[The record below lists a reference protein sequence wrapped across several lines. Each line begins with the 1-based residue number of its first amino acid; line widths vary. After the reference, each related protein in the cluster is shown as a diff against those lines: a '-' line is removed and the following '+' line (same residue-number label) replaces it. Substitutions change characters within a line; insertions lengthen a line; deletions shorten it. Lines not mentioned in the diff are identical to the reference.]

1 MTIDISNII
10 NISLTNT
17 PQGLSEPN
25 ANSLALF
32 TTETPGNI
40 DPFRIYVTAREVA
53 TDYGTNSVTAQMAN
67 NIFSQ
72 SPNILSGDGRL
83 VIIPLTNSIS
93 AIQGNFT
100 GANISANLAAIQAVA
115 DGDIR
120 IVLNGNN
127 IDLTNL
133 DFTGAGSFDE
143 VAEILQRQLTDVI
156 VTGKVDGFDL
166 DSKKVGSTST
176 IDMVQ
181 LPAGTGTDL
190 SVAGLFNVAAGVATA
205 GGNAQGETLV
215 DAISRIGTDVQY
227 VGVITNLEMEDA
239 VITTTATAIQSQDK
253 MFVHHFTSTEDLE
266 PTTGICSIVK
276 DSTQTK
282 TRCLYYSVSPAA
294 ANLMKAAYA
303 GGAFSVNFAGSNTT
317 QTMNLKALTNVTPDA
332 IINQTIFNK
341 AKVAGVD
348 IYGDVSSLPITISN
362 GANLFFDNVYNSIWF
377 KFALEVAGFNYLKQ
391 TNTKVPQTEA
401 GMDGLKGAYAKVCDR
416 GVNNAYI
423 GVGLNWNSS
432 ETFGNPEDLKR
443 NITDTGYFIY
453 SLPIAQQSQV
463 DREARK
469 APLVQIAI
477 KEAGALHSS
486 TLIVVIER

>member
-25 ANSLALF
+25 VNSLALF
-32 TTETPGNI
+32 TTETPNNI
-40 DPFRIYVTAREVA
+40 DEFRIYVTSREVA

-67 NIFSQ
+67 LIFSQ

-83 VIIPLTNSIS
+83 VIIPLANAIS
-93 AIQGNFT
+93 AIQGDFVGT
-100 GANISANLAAIQAVA
+100 DISANLTAIQAVA

-120 IVLNGNN
+120 VVLNGNN
-127 IDLTNL
+127 IDLTGL
-133 DFTGAGSFDE
+133 DFTGATDFDD
-143 VAEILQRQLTDVI
+143 VAKILQKKLTDVI
-156 VTGKVDGFDL
+156 VTGKSTGFDL
-166 DSKKVGSTST
+166 TSKKVGTASTM
-176 IDMVQ
+176 DLVQ
-181 LPAGTGTDL
+181 LPAGSGTDL

-205 GGNAQGETLV
+205 GNNAQGESIV

-239 VITTTATAIQSQDK
+239 VITSTATAIQSQDK
-253 MFVHHFTSTEDLE
+253 MFLHHFASTEDLE

-282 TRCLYYSVSPAA
+282 TRCLYYSPSPVA

-303 GGAFSVNFAGSNTT
+303 GRAFSVNFSGSNTT
-317 QTMNLKALTNVTPDA
+317 QTMNLKALVGITPDA
-332 IINQTIFNK
+332 IINQTIYNS
-341 AKVAGVD
+341 AEVAGVD
-348 IYGDVSSLPITISN
+348 IYGDVSSLPIVVSN

-391 TNTKVPQTEA
+391 TNTKVLQIES

-423 GVGLNWNSS
+423 GTGLTWNSS

-453 SLPIAQQSQV
+453 SLPIAQQPQV
-463 DREARK
+463 DRDARK
-469 APLVQIAI
+469 APLVQIAV
-477 KEAGALHSS
+477 KEAGAIHSS
-486 TLIVVIER
+486 DVIVVIER